1 MDKIGNIA
9 RRIAKGILAKPVL
22 TQEALDAM
30 GSQTCPVLLCEI
42 SGFSVDEKTGETKW
56 DGKYSLS
63 FRYGDKREFKGI
75 VKEVAGEN
83 ILMLPPFKGT
93 TDDFEMMSPNFTVY
107 YPNDKNTRK
116 FYFNIVPESEAD
128 ADGPYE
134 NLIIVV
140 QDFNKDVWNSLIW
153 VIMGGS
159 VFMLIIVAA
168 FYITLRTILNQK
180 KLSAIL
186 A

>member
-93 TDDFEMMSPNFTVY
+93 TDDFEIAMNNTVG
-107 YPNDKNTRK
+107 KKLK
-116 FYFNIVPESEAD
+116 FLIDFHF
-128 ADGPYE
+128 E
-134 NLIIVV
+134 NL
-140 QDFNKDVWNSLIW
+140 DERFKTATANSFL
-153 VIMGGS
+153 VEAK
-159 VFMLIIVAA
+159 VKKVA
-168 FYITLRTILNQK
+168 FEGYQWHMEFEVEKGEYDWQVKKHIENRTVLRK
-180 KLSAIL
+180 
-186 A
+186 